1 LNVKKVGLVVGW
13 REWLG
18 LPDLGVELIKAKVD
32 TGARTS
38 ALHAEDVRIVSHA
51 GERRVHFTIHPRQRS
66 KRLAIEAVATLLGE
80 RRVKSS
86 SGSLE
91 IRPVIVTRVNV
102 GGVEWPIEITLT
114 RRDVMGFRMLLGR
127 QALRRHAVV
136 DPGRSYLTRRLP
148 RKK

>member
-1 LNVKKVGLVVGW
+1 MSRVELVVGW
-13 REWLG
+13 REWLR
-18 LPDLGVELIKAKVD
+18 LPELGVNLIKAKVD

-38 ALHAEDVRIVSHA
+38 ALHAENVRVVHR
-51 GERRVHFTIHPRQRS
+51 GERSLVHFTIHPRQRS
-66 KRLAIEAVATLLGE
+66 KRLAIEAVATLIGE

-91 IRPVIVTRVNV
+91 LRPVIVTRVNV

-114 RRDVMGFRMLLGR
+114 QRDVMGFRMLLGR
-127 QALRRHAVV
+127 QALRRHAIV
-136 DPGRSYLTRRLP
+136 DPGRSYVTRKVT